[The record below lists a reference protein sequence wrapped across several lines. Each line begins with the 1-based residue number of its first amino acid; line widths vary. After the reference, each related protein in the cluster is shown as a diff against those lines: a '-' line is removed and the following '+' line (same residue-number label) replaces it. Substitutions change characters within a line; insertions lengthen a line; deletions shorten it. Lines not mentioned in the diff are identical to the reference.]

1 MQSQGI
7 PSMRERVRMSA
18 TQYNDGGEYAAN
30 GQHASIAGI
39 IVIVHLS
46 LRIAD
51 GPVEYC
57 MVRGGR
63 VIVVRILVAILGVAL
78 VLVTF
83 RSVIRTFVLPRSAND
98 SLTRL
103 VFLCVRVALLPAT
116 RPGRPFIARDG
127 AQAMYAPVALLA
139 LLVFWL
145 TLVLTGYTAI
155 FWALAPDGWITAFKG
170 SGSALF
176 TLGFSSLNSLP
187 ETVVAFSEATVGLI
201 LIALLIA
208 YLPTIYSAFSKRE
221 SAVTMLE
228 VRAGDPPST
237 IEMILRYHRLGRME
251 KMGDLWPQ
259 WEVWFS
265 ELEETHTSLA
275 ALAFF
280 RSPKPTHSWITAAGA
295 VLDAAALTVSTL
307 EMPPNP
313 EAHMTLRAGYLALRS
328 VADLFQVPYNADP
341 KPGDAISIARAE
353 FDEAYETMEAAGVPL
368 KPDRDQAWRDFAGW
382 RVNYDIPL
390 VGIAR
395 LIVAPPAPWSSD
407 RSVLLPTR
415 KMRFTAR
422 LFGANRLPLVL
433 DSESRERPA

>member
-1 MQSQGI
+1 
-7 PSMRERVRMSA
+7 V
-18 TQYNDGGEYAAN
+18 
-30 GQHASIAGI
+30 
-39 IVIVHLS
+39 IVI
-46 LRIAD
+46 
-51 GPVEYC
+51 
-57 MVRGGR
+57 
-63 VIVVRILVAILGVAL
+63 RILVAILGVTL

-98 SLTRL
+98 SLARF
-103 VFLCVRVALLPAT
+103 VFLCVRIALLPAT
-116 RPGRPFIARDG
+116 RPGRPFLARDG

-145 TLVLTGYTAI
+145 TLVLAGYTVI
-155 FWALAPDGWITAFKG
+155 FWALNPNAWITAFKG

-187 ETVVAFSEATVGLI
+187 ETLVAFSEATVGLI

-208 YLPTIYSAFSKRE
+208 YLPTIYGAFSKRE
-221 SAVTMLE
+221 AAVTMLE
-228 VRAGDPPST
+228 VRAGDPPSA

-251 KMGDLWPQ
+251 KMGELWPQ
-259 WEVWFS
+259 WEMWFS

-307 EMPPNP
+307 EMPPSP

-328 VADLFQVPYNADP
+328 VADLFQVPYNTTP

-353 FDEAYETMEAAGVPL
+353 FDEAYDTLQEAGVPL
-368 KPDRDQAWRDFAGW
+368 KSDRDQAWRDFAGW

-407 RSVLLPTR
+407 RSVR
-415 KMRFTAR
+415 MRADRPHFTER
-422 LFGANRLPLVL
+422 LFGPKRLPTVL
-433 DSESRERPA
+433 EGESREKTA